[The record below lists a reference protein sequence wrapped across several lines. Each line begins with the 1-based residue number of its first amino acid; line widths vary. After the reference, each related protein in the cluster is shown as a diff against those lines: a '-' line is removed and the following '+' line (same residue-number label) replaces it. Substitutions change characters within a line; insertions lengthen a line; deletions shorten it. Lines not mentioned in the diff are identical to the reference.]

1 MKMKKCSIRKI
12 PAYSCLGVLLSFFTT
27 INLFASDNITTLVAH
42 TAETSVT
49 QQADMKNISGKVTD
63 EEGEAVIGATISIR
77 GMSAGTVTDAD
88 GQFTLEVPADATLVI
103 SYVGYLTQTIRVG
116 DQSFLEITLVEDLQN
131 LEEVIV
137 IGYGTARKHDVTTA
151 ISTIS
156 LEDISERPLTS
167 VAEAL
172 QGKAAGVQV
181 IQPNGSP
188 GSGMTV
194 RIRGN
199 SSINASNDPLY
210 IVDGTP
216 LTDINHLSPNDIA
229 SMQILKDAS
238 SAAIYGSRAA
248 NGVVLITTKRG
259 NTEEPR
265 IAFNSYVGVSKIAK
279 RIEALNTEQ
288 YKEYLKE
295 IGMSSVPDSV
305 TNYTNWFD
313 ETFRTGLNQNY
324 QLSFSSGQKDMTY
337 YLSGAYT
344 SDEGIVP
351 NSSFNRFTLRSNVE
365 NQIRSWLKIGA
376 NLSYSQTKEKTIPNN
391 IGSNRAGVI
400 LAVINSAPYLNIWDP
415 ENPGQ
420 YDNNAYG
427 TRIEPPLAFTSRY
440 TTNRNGRLLGDVNG
454 EISFSKNLK
463 FRTSASMEGN
473 IYHSTSFL
481 DPKLTEWGRTQHGE
495 GYDNRTISQNLQFE
509 SILTYD
515 NMFGKHSLNVMAGT
529 TTNDSKWTTANISGQ
544 DYINSDIKTLNA
556 ANIISQYSGTANYQ
570 WRILSYL
577 TRAAYNYDSRYLL
590 TVNFRADGS
599 SKLAP
604 DHRWGY
610 FPSASA
616 AWRISSESFM
626 ENVDFIDDLKIRAGW
641 GQTGNQSGI
650 SEYAY
655 LQQYS
660 ISKQTPTPEN
670 PFPGITIQRS
680 NIKNSELTWETTTQ
694 TNIGVDLTLFNGRL
708 VFNAD
713 YYYKY
718 TRDMLMNV
726 PLPST
731 AAVSSILRNE
741 GEMSNR
747 GFELNVSSVNLNSEL
762 FWSTDF
768 NISFNRN
775 KLEKLALNK
784 VYYFGYVETLR
795 DNILRLEEG
804 QPLGRFYGLKYS
816 HVDPQ
821 TGDPVYED
829 VDGNGQITLDDR
841 TYIGDANPKFIY
853 GMTNTFSYKGFN
865 LNLFLQGSYGN
876 DIFNASRADTEG
888 MYDDKNQSIRVLDRW
903 KTPGQITDVPRATGD
918 QSTLKVSSYYVED
931 GSYLRLKSLTFSYD
945 VATAG
950 LKRIGIERIQPYFT
964 AQNLF
969 TLTKYKG
976 FDPELNFAGNSSTV
990 QGVDWGTYPNVKTF
1004 VFGLNIDF

>member
-1 MKMKKCSIRKI
+1 MKKKKCSARKI
-12 PAYSCLGVLLSFFTT
+12 ATSSCLGALLLFFTT
-27 INLFASDNITTLVAH
+27 INLSATNNVMINAASTTK
-42 TAETSVT
+42 TGIT
-49 QQADMKNISGKVTD
+49 QQASMRTISGKVTD
-63 EEGEAVIGATISIR
+63 ERGEAVIGATISVR
-77 GMSAGTVTDAD
+77 ETSTGTVTNDE
-88 GQFTLEVPADATLVI
+88 GGFTLSVPRDATLLI
-103 SYVGYLTQTIRVG
+103 SYVGYLTQTIKVS
-116 DQSFLEITLVEDLQN
+116 DLSFLEITLIEDLQN

-137 IGYGTARKHDVTTA
+137 IGYGTAKKHDITAA
-151 ISTIS
+151 ISTVS
-156 LEDISERPLTS
+156 LDDVNERPLTS
-167 VAEAL
+167 VVEAL

-181 IQPNGSP
+181 VQPNGSP
-188 GSGMTV
+188 GSGLLV

-199 SSINASNDPLY
+199 SSINASNSPLY
-210 IVDGTP
+210 IVDGMP
-216 LTDINHLSPNDIA
+216 LTGINHLSPNDIA

-248 NGVVLITTKRG
+248 NGVVLITTKKG
-259 NTEEPR
+259 SPDKTK
-265 IAFNSYVGVSKIAK
+265 ITFNSYVGVSKIAK
-279 RIEALNTEQ
+279 RIDALNTEQ

-295 IGMSSVPDSV
+295 IGMSSVPESV

-313 ETFRTGLNQNY
+313 ETFRTGLNHNY
-324 QLSFSSGQKDMTY
+324 QLSFSSGEKNMTY
-337 YLSGAYT
+337 YLSAAYT
-344 SDEGIVP
+344 NDEGIVP
-351 NSSFNRFTLRSNVE
+351 NSFFNRFTLRSNIE
-365 NQIRSWLKIGA
+365 NQILRWLKVGA
-376 NLSYSQTKEKTIPNN
+376 NLSYSQTKEQTIPNN

-415 ENPGQ
+415 ENPDQ

-440 TTNRNGRLLGDVNG
+440 TTHRNGRLLGDVNG
-454 EISFSKNLK
+454 EISFSENL
-463 FRTSASMEGN
+463 RLRSSASMEGN
-473 IYHSTSFL
+473 IYHGTSFL

-495 GYDNRTISQNLQFE
+495 GADSRTISQNLQFE
-509 SILTYD
+509 NILMYD
-515 NMFGKHSLNVMAGT
+515 NIFGKHSLNAMAGT
-529 TTNDSKWTTANISGQ
+529 TTNDAKWSNANISGQ
-544 DYINSDIKTLNA
+544 DYINSDIVTLNA

-577 TRAAYNYDSRYLL
+577 ARASYNYDSRYLL
-590 TVNFRADGS
+590 TVNFRTDGS

-604 DHRWGY
+604 GHRWGY
-610 FPSASA
+610 FPSASG
-616 AWRISSESFM
+616 AWRISSEEFM
-626 ENVDFIDDLKIRAGW
+626 EKIEFLDDLKIRVGW

-660 ISKQTPTPEN
+660 ISKQTPTSQN
-670 PFPGITIQRS
+670 PFPGITIRKS

-694 TNIGVDLTLFNGRL
+694 SNVGLDLTLFNGRL
-708 VFNAD
+708 VLNAD

-718 TRDMLMNV
+718 TKDMLVNV

-731 AAVSSILRNE
+731 AAVSTILRNE

-747 GFELNVSSVNLNSEL
+747 GFELNVSSINLRQDL

-768 NISFNRN
+768 NISSNKNR
-775 KLEKLALNK
+775 LEKLALSK

-829 VDGNGQITLDDR
+829 LDKNDQITLDDR

-888 MYDDKNQSIRVLDRW
+888 MYDDKNQSTRVLERW
-903 KTPGQITDVPRATGD
+903 KTAGQITDIPRATGD

-931 GSYLRLKSLTFSYD
+931 GSYLRLKSLSFSYN

-950 LKRIGIERIQPYFT
+950 LKRIGIERIQPYLT

>member
-1 MKMKKCSIRKI
+1 MKKRSMKKRLLYAGCM
-12 PAYSCLGVLLSFFTT
+12 GVWLLFSLTA
-27 INLFASDNITTLVAH
+27 NLFASDNVTELSDHIAEASVA
-42 TAETSVT
+42 
-49 QQADMKNISGKVTD
+49 QQTGTKNINGKITD
-63 EEGEAVIGATISIR
+63 EKGETIIGASVSVRGASI
-77 GMSAGTVTDAD
+77 GTVTDIN
-88 GQFTLEVPADATLVI
+88 GQFSLNVPVDATLVI
-103 SYVGYLTQTIRVG
+103 SYVGYLTQQIRINN
-116 DQSFLEITLVEDLQN
+116 QSFLDITLVEDLQN

-137 IGYGTARKHDVTTA
+137 IGYGTAKKHDITTA
-151 ISTIS
+151 ITTVS
-156 LEDISERPLTS
+156 LKDINERPLTS

-181 IQPNGSP
+181 VQPNGSP

-210 IVDGTP
+210 VVDGTP

-259 NTEEPR
+259 NAQDSR
-265 IAFNSYVGVSKIAK
+265 IAFNSYIGVSKIAK
-279 RIEALNTEQ
+279 KIEALNTEQ
-288 YKEYLKE
+288 YKDYLKE
-295 IGMSSVPDSV
+295 IGMSSVPDDV

-324 QLSFSSGQKDMTY
+324 QLSFSGGKKDLTY

-344 SDEGIVP
+344 DDEGIVP

-391 IGSNRAGVI
+391 TGSNRAGVI
-400 LAVINSAPYLNIWDP
+400 LAVINAAPYLNIWDP

-427 TRIEPPLAFTSRY
+427 TRIEPPLAYTSRF
-440 TTNRNGRLLGDVNG
+440 TTNRNGRLLGDVNA
-454 EISFSKNLK
+454 EISFTKNLK

-473 IYHSTSFL
+473 VYNGTSFL

-495 GYDNRTISQNLQFE
+495 GSDTRTTSQNLQFE
-509 SILTYD
+509 NILTYD
-515 NMFGKHSLNVMAGT
+515 NVFGKHSLNLMAGT
-529 TTNDSKWTTANISGQ
+529 TTNDSKWTTSNISGQ

-556 ANIISQYSGTANYQ
+556 ANIISQNSGTAKYH

-577 TRAAYNYDSRYLL
+577 ARASYNYDSRYLL

-604 DHRWGY
+604 DHKWGY
-610 FPSASA
+610 FPSASG
-616 AWRISSESFM
+616 AWRISSENFM
-626 ENVDFIDDLKIRAGW
+626 ENIDIIDDLKLRAGW

-655 LQQYS
+655 LQQYK

-670 PFPGITIQRS
+670 PFPGITLQKS
-680 NIKNSELTWETTTQ
+680 NIKNRELTWETTTQ
-694 TNIGVDLTLFNGRL
+694 TNIGVDLTMFNGRL

-731 AAVSSILRNE
+731 AAVSNILRNE

-747 GFELNVSSVNLNSEL
+747 GFEFNISSINMNKAL

-768 NISFNRN
+768 NISFNKN

-784 VYYFGYVETLR
+784 IYYFGYVETLR

-804 QPLGRFYGLKYS
+804 ESLGRFYGLKYK

-829 VDGNGQITLDDR
+829 LDGNGQITLDDR

-853 GMTNTFSYKGFN
+853 GLTNTFSYKGFN
-865 LNLFLQGSYGN
+865 LNVFLQGSYGN

-888 MYDDKNQSIRVLDRW
+888 MYDDKNQSVRILDRW
-903 KTPGQITDVPRATGD
+903 KTPGQITDIPRATGD
-918 QSTLKVSSYYVED
+918 QSTLKVSSYYVEN

-945 VATAG
+945 IAPAG
-950 LKRIGIERIQPYFT
+950 LKRFGIGKIQPYFT
-964 AQNLF
+964 AHNLF
-969 TLTKYKG
+969 TITGYKG
-976 FDPELNFAGNSSTV
+976 FDPELNFEGNSSTV